1 HFSSVVLRMDK
12 ALHPYLLF
20 WSIGLLF
27 FMAEWLYPARPIAYR
42 SVLWRD
48 LLALAAYNL
57 SFLLVFNG
65 RTVFQFPTIF
75 LPLSTRYLQ

>member
-1 HFSSVVLRMDK
+1 MDK
-12 ALHPYLLF
+12 ALYPYLLF

-27 FMAEWLYPARPIAYR
+27 FMAESLYPARPIAYR

-57 SFLLVFNG
+57 SFLLGSMDGPYSNS
-65 RTVFQFPTIF
+65 R
-75 LPLSTRYLQ
+75 LSSCRSPQVTYSI